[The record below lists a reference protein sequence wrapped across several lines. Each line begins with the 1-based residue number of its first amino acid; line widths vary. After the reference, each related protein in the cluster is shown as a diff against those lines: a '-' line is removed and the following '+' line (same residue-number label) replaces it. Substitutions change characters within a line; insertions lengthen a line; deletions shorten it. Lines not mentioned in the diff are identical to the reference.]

1 MNNKNSYW
9 LKKGITNGIPIA
21 LGYFAVSFTLGI
33 AAKNAGLTALQAA
46 LASITNH
53 ASAGEFAG
61 FTVIATLGTYFEI
74 MLMTLIIN
82 ARYFLM
88 SCSLSQKFDAKI
100 PFFHRLFMGF
110 FVTDEIFGL
119 AVSVPEKLNP
129 MYIYGLALV
138 ASPGWTIG
146 TYLGVV
152 FGNIL
157 PANVVSALSV
167 GLYGMFLA
175 IIIPPARKDKII
187 AGVVASSMAVSFACT
202 YLPIVKNIASGT
214 RIIILTVAISLIA
227 AVLFP
232 IKEDNIQD
240 NMQTS
245 SSEDG
250 LYMKDSPINNDT
262 IKDQEVHHES

>member
-33 AAKNAGLTALQAA
+33 AAKNAGITALQAA

-61 FTVIATLGTYFEI
+61 FTVIAALGTYLEI
-74 MLMTLIIN
+74 AMMTLIIN

-88 SCSLSQKFDAKI
+88 SCSLSQKLHPQM
-100 PFFHRLFMGF
+100 PFYHRFTLGL

-129 MYIYGLALV
+129 MYIYGMALV

-157 PANVVSALSV
+157 PAGVVSALSV

-175 IIIPPARKDKII
+175 IIIPPAKKDKII
-187 AGVVASSMAVSFACT
+187 GCVVCISMAISFAFT
-202 YLPIVKNIASGT
+202 YAPIVKNIASGT
-214 RIIILTVAISLIA
+214 RIIILTVAISIA
-227 AVLFP
+227 AAILFP
-232 IKEDNIQD
+232 VTEEPAQTHSKQD
-240 NMQTS
+240 DLKL
-245 SSEDG
+245 E
-250 LYMKDSPINNDT
+250 
-262 IKDQEVHHES
+262 EH